1 MGAFLRDVAQSI
13 RMLRERR
20 GFGASSGD
28 FFDGR
33 RGTADAGVRSALLG
47 GAGEYDWLQLG

>member
-33 RGTADAGVRSALLG
+33 RGTADAGALDPRRSVTLENTTG
-47 GAGEYDWLQLG
+47 SD